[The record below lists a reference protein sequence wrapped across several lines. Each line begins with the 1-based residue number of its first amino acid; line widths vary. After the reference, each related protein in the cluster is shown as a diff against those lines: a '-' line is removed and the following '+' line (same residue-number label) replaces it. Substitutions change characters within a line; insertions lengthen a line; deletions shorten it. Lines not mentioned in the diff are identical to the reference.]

1 MTDEI
6 TIFARVTVAPGA
18 LVGALVGAIGAWYS
32 ERGAFKVPLPGRVLI
47 AAGGALVGGFFGLL
61 VGLLVGYAIIGPGLA
76 LLAQTAA
83 EVADDGWTAGRVLSA
98 VFGLAWIYGPA
109 AAVVHTFRSIGK

>member
-32 ERGAFKVPLPGRVLI
+32 ERGAFEGR
-47 AAGGALVGGFFGLL
+47 GAQGLEGRT
-61 VGLLVGYAIIGPGLA
+61 V
-76 LLAQTAA
+76 AQKKI
-83 EVADDGWTAGRVLSA
+83 VRV
-98 VFGLAWIYGPA
+98 I
-109 AAVVHTFRSIGK
+109 